1 MTESN
6 LRIVNYL
13 DVTLKLNGGSLRPC
27 DKPYDI
33 IQYVNK
39 ESNQPPNLI
48 THLSASI
55 EKRLSDNPSGENWIY
70 CEDTLKQAT

>member
-13 DVTLKLNGGSLRPC
+13 DMTLKLNGGSLRPC

-55 EKRLSDNPSGENWIY
+55 EKRLSDNPSGESSIY

>member
-39 ESNQPPNLI
+39 ESNLI
-48 THLSASI
+48 THRSASI
-55 EKRLSDNPSGENWIY
+55 EKRLSDNPSGENSIY

>member
-55 EKRLSDNPSGENWIY
+55 EKRLSDNPSGENSIY
-70 CEDTLKQAT
+70 

>member
-13 DVTLKLNGGSLRPC
+13 DVTLKLKGGSLRPC

-55 EKRLSDNPSGENWIY
+55 EKRLSDNSFGENSIY